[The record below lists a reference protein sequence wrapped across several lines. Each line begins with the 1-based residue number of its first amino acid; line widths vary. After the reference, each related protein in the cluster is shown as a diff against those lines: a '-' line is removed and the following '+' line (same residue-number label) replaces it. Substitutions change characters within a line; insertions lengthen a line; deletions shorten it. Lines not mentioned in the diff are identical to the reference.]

1 MKLSII
7 ALYVICSYFLLTAI
21 AGLGNM
27 LGIGILLK
35 LDLILLL
42 SGLYIFFSSSV
53 KKMEGI
59 DILLLIF
66 LLCISLSSAFN
77 NYSTDLFYYGLRY
90 QILLTIFF
98 FVGKSEWFAD
108 WKFFDKMQ
116 MPIIAVSLIGLYLYL
131 AQPSWYIA
139 WKLQSTTEFSSES
152 RILEMTRLSAFWQYP
167 YWVSYGCALL
177 YHYKLYTMFTSNV
190 KKRDVLVIF
199 FLFFIIVLT
208 QQRAPLLFIVLS
220 TVFFYIYSFCT
231 KSKYQYKKFR
241 RILNIS
247 IIALVMGT
255 LYVLLNVLDEDRIL
269 FMINKIISADSGNT
283 SFLSERL
290 GLYKDFQSMPVTFWG
305 DGIGRYSHLAYQQN
319 KLAITDC
326 QYIQTLHET
335 GYFGLIGYILLFIYL
350 IVNGM
355 RNIKLNIFEI
365 GVLIFYLIAMIGAN
379 PLSNQGIHTIFLWI
393 CCGRIINNDCL
404 HYKQNEYEKS
414 NCN

>member
-190 KKRDVLVIF
+190 KKQDVLVIF
-199 FLFFIIVLT
+199 FLFFEI
-208 QQRAPLLFIVLS
+208 
-220 TVFFYIYSFCT
+220 
-231 KSKYQYKKFR
+231 
-241 RILNIS
+241 
-247 IIALVMGT
+247 
-255 LYVLLNVLDEDRIL
+255 
-269 FMINKIISADSGNT
+269 
-283 SFLSERL
+283 
-290 GLYKDFQSMPVTFWG
+290 
-305 DGIGRYSHLAYQQN
+305 GIGRYSHLAYQQN

>member
-1 MKLSII
+1 MKLDII
-7 ALYVICSYFLLTAI
+7 ARYIIYNYFLLTAL
-21 AGLGNM
+21 AGFGNM

-42 SGLYIFFSSSV
+42 SGLYIFFSSSI
-53 KKMEGI
+53 KKMQKI
-59 DILLLIF
+59 DILLLLF
-66 LLCISLSSAFN
+66 LLCISISSALN
-77 NYSTDLFYYGLRY
+77 NYSSDLLYYGLRY

-98 FVGKSEWFAD
+98 FIGKSEWFAD

-116 MPIIAVSLIGLYLYL
+116 IPIITVSLIGLYLYL
-131 AQPSWYIA
+131 VQPSWYMV

-177 YHYKLYTMFTSNV
+177 YHYKLYMMFMGSV
-190 KKRDVLVIF
+190 RKQDVLIIF
-199 FLFFIIVLT
+199 FLFLIVVLT

-220 TVFFYIYSFCT
+220 TVFFYIYSFCS

-241 RILNIS
+241 RALNIS
-247 IIALVMGT
+247 IIVLFIAV
-255 LYVLLNVLDEDRIL
+255 LYVLFNILDEDRIV
-269 FMINKIISADSGNT
+269 FMINKIVSVDSNNT
-283 SFLSERL
+283 SFLNERL
-290 GLYKDFQSMPVTFWG
+290 GLYKDFQNIPVKFWG

-335 GYFGLIGYILLFIYL
+335 GYFGFIGYIIIFVYL
-350 IVNGM
+350 IINGVK
-355 RNIKLNIFEI
+355 NIKLNIFEI
-365 GVLIFYLIAMIGAN
+365 GVSVFYLIAMIGAN
-379 PLSNQGIHTIFLWI
+379 PLSNQGIHTVFFWI
-393 CCGRIINNDCL
+393 CCGRMINNNCL
-404 HYKQNEYEKS
+404 RYKQNEYEKS

>member
-1 MKLSII
+1 
-7 ALYVICSYFLLTAI
+7 
-21 AGLGNM
+21 M

-190 KKRDVLVIF
+190 KKQDVLVIF

-365 GVLIFYLIAMIGAN
+365 GVLIFYLIAL
-379 PLSNQGIHTIFLWI
+379 LS
-393 CCGRIINNDCL
+393 R
-404 HYKQNEYEKS
+404 KS
-414 NCN
+414 G